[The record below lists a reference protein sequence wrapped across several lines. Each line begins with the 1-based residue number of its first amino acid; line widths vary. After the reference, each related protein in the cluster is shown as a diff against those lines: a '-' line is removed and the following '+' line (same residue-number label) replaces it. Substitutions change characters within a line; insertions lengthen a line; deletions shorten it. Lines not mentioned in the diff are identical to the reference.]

1 MKLSRFFKTIFMT
14 DFVGGLF
21 IAIKEIFKSKK
32 TINYPFEKGKISPRF
47 RGEHAL
53 RRYPNGEERCIA
65 CKLCEAVCPHSIF
78 FYTFSIIAIISAIM
92 VTVSKNT
99 VHSVFFLILDFISI
113 SCLFIMIGAEFLG
126 MIMLI
131 VYVGAVA
138 VLFLFVVMMLNVAQQ
153 KNQWFASKESSGHI
167 PVGLII
173 STIIFFELI
182 IVIGGWKYKP
192 DLFDIN
198 NTTNNFNM
206 SNTHSLGQVLY
217 TDYIHVFQLS
227 GMILLVAMIGAIVLT
242 FRKREGVKTQSYLKQ
257 ISRERSEGIG
267 IFLNRKNIIV
277 ILMSIELI
285 LLAVNI
291 NLVAFSI
298 FLGDLT
304 GQVFTL
310 FILTVAAAEAAIGLA
325 IIVVYYR
332 NSGTIRVEEIDQ
344 LKG

>member
-1 MKLSRFFKTIFMT
+1 M
-14 DFVGGLF
+14 
-21 IAIKEIFKSKK
+21 IA
-32 TINYPFEKGKISPRF
+32 
-47 RGEHAL
+47 
-53 RRYPNGEERCIA
+53 
-65 CKLCEAVCPHSIF
+65 HSIF
-78 FYTFSIIAIISAIM
+78 FYTFSIIAVISAIM

-153 KNQWFASKESSGHI
+153 KNQWFASQESSGHI

-198 NTTNNFNM
+198 NSANNFSV

-242 FRKREGVKTQSYLKQ
+242 FRKRSGVKTQSYLKQ
-257 ISRERSEGIG
+257 ISRERSEG
-267 IFLNRKNIIV
+267 
-277 ILMSIELI
+277 
-285 LLAVNI
+285 
-291 NLVAFSI
+291 
-298 FLGDLT
+298 
-304 GQVFTL
+304 
-310 FILTVAAAEAAIGLA
+310 
-325 IIVVYYR
+325 
-332 NSGTIRVEEIDQ
+332 VEVLEVENNKGVKIDD
-344 LKG
+344 